1 MQIFLIFRFALHLT
15 FSFSCTI
22 ILLDVYAS
30 NLQVVQRSYRYGQK
44 LLQQMQ
50 LQQMQQQLI
59 LQLLQKQQAQ
69 RNQVF
74 LHMHL
79 LN

>member
-1 MQIFLIFRFALHLT
+1 MKLRKLTALGMAAVMTMSLAAHQQT
-15 FSFSCTI
+15 
-22 ILLDVYAS
+22 
-30 NLQVVQRSYRYGQK
+30 QK

-59 LQLLQKQQAQ
+59 LQLLRKQQAQ